1 MKILLLTTLLLL
13 SFNIFAIENIN
24 NVNLAQN
31 LNSLVALP
39 LAPSATINTSKLS
52 SVLNGIDPSA
62 LTNFNSAL
70 SDASSRLKLKD
81 KYPCLEGVSDSKF
94 NNFRSDLEHLVLKK
108 LERIDRNFLG
118 VRKFTPP
125 TLTTDQKASQQLNA
139 SLQGKVLS
147 GFMMNNRLAAIKLN
161 IAAVTPVESSIVGDT
176 STGSTPSTP
185 DYSNLVLTAKDF
197 KGEYDTETNK
207 KECKIQ
213 VAPGEWKAITSATS
227 YLHTPCAMIATTE
240 VENPLDTGS
249 AEPNIDSDDNSG
261 GTASSG
267 CNPKWWKKIVY
278 KDAIERVMAAGI
290 VTKPTTR
297 EVQAKVDTAI
307 SLSAFQAI
315 DTSALN
321 NTLQLIQ
328 TNPEMLNNL
337 INNTSLQ
344 EVNLPGIEI
353 PPVGPGTF

>member
-1 MKILLLTTLLLL
+1 M
-13 SFNIFAIENIN
+13 
-24 NVNLAQN
+24 
-31 LNSLVALP
+31 
-39 LAPSATINTSKLS
+39 
-52 SVLNGIDPSA
+52 
-62 LTNFNSAL
+62 
-70 SDASSRLKLKD
+70 
-81 KYPCLEGVSDSKF
+81 
-94 NNFRSDLEHLVLKK
+94 VLKK

-139 SLQGKVLS
+139 SLKGKVLS
-147 GFMMNNRLAAIKLN
+147 GFTMNNRLAAIKLN
-161 IAAVTPVESSIVGDT
+161 IAAMTPVESSIVGDT

-227 YLHTPCAMIATTE
+227 YLHTPCAMMATTE

-249 AEPNIDSDDNSG
+249 GEPNIDSDDNSG

-290 VTKPTTR
+290 VTRPTTR

-344 EVNLPGIEI
+344 EVNPPAIEI
-353 PPVGPGTF
+353 PPVGPGTY